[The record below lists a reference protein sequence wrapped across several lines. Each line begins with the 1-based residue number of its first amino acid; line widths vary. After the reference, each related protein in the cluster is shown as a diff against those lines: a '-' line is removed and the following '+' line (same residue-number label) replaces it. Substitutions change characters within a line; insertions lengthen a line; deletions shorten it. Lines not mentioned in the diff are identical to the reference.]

1 MNTWMGDP
9 GRIALL
15 DAMIQTVHRENLI
28 DLNKKTGDYLLQ
40 GLKELCKIYPEVI
53 HSARG
58 LGTYCAFD
66 GTDSQTRDMI
76 ATNLRNAG
84 IQCGGSG
91 PQTMRLRPGLT
102 FTSKHADIFLNK
114 LDTVLSKM

>member
-1 MNTWMGDP
+1 MGDP
-9 GRIALL
+9 GRISLL
-15 DAMIQTVHRENLI
+15 ETIIQTVHKENLI
-28 DLNKKTGDYLLQ
+28 DLNKKTGDHLLQ
-40 GLKELCKIYPEVI
+40 GLKDLCKTYPDVI

-66 GTDSQTRDMI
+66 GTDSQVRDTI
-76 ATNLRNAG
+76 ATKLRNAG

-102 FTSKHADIFLNK
+102 FTTKHADIFLDK
-114 LDTVLSKM
+114 LNTVLSTM